1 MLEIQKKKMIYG
13 VKGEVEGDKNG
24 LQNEGLL
31 ITKARFENEKEKEKE
46 MMVKIEK
53 IEKSKRGVE
62 LWILFVIGREIQ
74 CMHD

>member
-1 MLEIQKKKMIYG
+1 MEIQKKKMIYG